1 MNVPVVLFMDDVQWI
16 DEASNSLLERLL
28 RQRHRNFFF
37 FGCYRDDEMPSE
49 HQFSKMLANIRSAG
63 GINETTVKL
72 HRLEEEPLNNVI
84 SDTLCLLPRLVR
96 PLSAIIW
103 SMTKGNLLFVTQLMI
118 SLIHDGLLHKDL
130 CRKQW
135 VWNEEEI
142 CATKLPDNVAVCFS
156 NQINKLPADIQT
168 ALHTLSLLGNFAK
181 IEWLELLEKSLNTSL
196 VEPLIGAIGL
206 VHNLKDGSLHFT
218 HDRIQNT
225 CYNLVTR
232 TVRCCSHL
240 ALGKCFL
247 AETTTCDELL
257 FLAMC
262 QINHAGPSV
271 AADREECIVMAESN
285 LTAGRR
291 SMAVSDFATAHS
303 LLQHGIGFLCY
314 HENNWG
320 DYYTLKLS
328 LYDLASK
335 CALATA
341 NIQDLTVLSSQIMA
355 NARCF
360 DDTINISFI
369 QMSLLAHSSKMAE
382 ALDLALAVLSK
393 LGEDLPMNHSQDVL
407 KKEVQKL

>member
-1 MNVPVVLFMDDVQWI
+1 
-16 DEASNSLLERLL
+16 
-28 RQRHRNFFF
+28 
-37 FGCYRDDEMPSE
+37 
-49 HQFSKMLANIRSAG
+49 
-63 GINETTVKL
+63 
-72 HRLEEEPLNNVI
+72 
-84 SDTLCLLPRLVR
+84 
-96 PLSAIIW
+96 
-103 SMTKGNLLFVTQLMI
+103 
-118 SLIHDGLLHKDL
+118 
-130 CRKQW
+130 
-135 VWNEEEI
+135 
-142 CATKLPDNVAVCFS
+142 
-156 NQINKLPADIQT
+156 
-168 ALHTLSLLGNFAK
+168 
-181 IEWLELLEKSLNTSL
+181 
-196 VEPLIGAIGL
+196 
-206 VHNLKDGSLHFT
+206 
-218 HDRIQNT
+218 
-225 CYNLVTR
+225 
-232 TVRCCSHL
+232 
-240 ALGKCFL
+240 
-247 AETTTCDELL
+247 
-257 FLAMC
+257 MC